1 MIFYKE
7 DILERFLMK
16 KLIEWKDK
24 PHRKPLILNGAR
36 QVGKT
41 WLLKEFGKNHFDNV
55 AYVNL
60 DDNPAMQEQF
70 ELGYDIP
77 RIISAIQ
84 FETSEVVSKDSTLII
99 LDEIQECPK
108 ALTSL
113 KYFHENAPEYVV
125 AAAGSLLGITLH
137 EGSGYP
143 VGKVNTLNLYP
154 LHFREFLVATGN
166 RNLCDLID
174 SGDTELIN
182 SFSSRLV
189 PLLRQYYYVG
199 GMPEAV
205 SAFLERGLLEDAR
218 EVQLEIL
225 QGYKLDISK
234 HLSRIKAEY
243 AIAAWRSI
251 PNHLGRENKKFVFSH
266 IASGARA
273 KNYRTGIT
281 WLAQAGI
288 TTIVRRISK
297 PGIPLRPYA
306 DDTAFKLFL
315 VDVGLLG
322 AMSQLDKE
330 TVISGNAIF
339 EEFKGSLTEQY
350 VCQQLISDCGLTPY
364 YWSAENSSGEI
375 DFLVQKSNNVFAIEV
390 KAEENLR
397 SKSLRAF
404 KNSHP
409 EIHSVRF
416 SLSGYREQDWMRNVP
431 LYAMSDMEFWT

>member
-1 MIFYKE
+1 M
-7 DILERFLMK
+7 ERFLME
-16 KLIEWKDK
+16 KLVAWKDK
-24 PHRKPLILNGAR
+24 PRRKPLILNGAR

-41 WLLKEFGKNHFDNV
+41 WLLKEFGRKHFSNV

-60 DDNPAMQEQF
+60 DDNPRMHEQF

-84 FETSEVVSKDSTLII
+84 FETGQVVSEDSTLII
-99 LDEIQECPK
+99 LDEIQACPK

-113 KYFHENAPEYVV
+113 KYFCENTPEYAV
-125 AAAGSLLGITLH
+125 AAAGSLLGITVH

-143 VGKVNTLNLYP
+143 VGKVNTLDLHP

-166 RNLCDLID
+166 QNLCELID
-174 SGDTELIN
+174 SGDTDLIN
-182 SFSSRLV
+182 SFSSKFI

-205 SAFLERGLLEDAR
+205 SAFLERGLLENAR

-225 QGYKLDISK
+225 QGYERDISK
-234 HLSRIKAEY
+234 HLNRTETEY
-243 AIAAWRSI
+243 ALAAWRSI
-251 PNHLGRENKKFVFSH
+251 PAHLGRENKKFVFSH
-266 IASGARA
+266 IAEGARA
-273 KNYRTGIT
+273 RNYQAGIT
-281 WLAQAGI
+281 WLTQAGV
-288 TTIVRRISK
+288 TTLVRRISK
-297 PGIPLRPYA
+297 PGIPLQPYA
-306 DDTAFKLFL
+306 DDMAFKLFL
-315 VDVGLLG
+315 VDIGLLG
-322 AMSQLDKE
+322 AMSHLDKE
-330 TVISGNAIF
+330 TVIGGSDIF
-339 EEFKGSLTEQY
+339 EEFKGALTEQY
-350 VCQQLISDCGLTPY
+350 VCQQLVSDCGIAPY

-404 KNSHP
+404 KNAHP
-409 EIHSVRF
+409 DIASVRF

-431 LYAMSDMEFWT
+431 LYVMTNMGLWG